1 MKQAFCVFL
10 IIIGLIFTNG
20 NTFAQCAMCKASVE
34 KSESEAASFNKRAT
48 GLNAGILYLM
58 VIPYLLAGVIGFYW
72 YRSSTKERDR
82 KNEIQRIIRSKMSP
96 MQGGQNI

>member
-1 MKQAFCVFL
+1 MKQIVCIFSLMIVLSFL
-10 IIIGLIFTNG
+10 PFSSFG
-20 NTFAQCAMCKASVE
+20 QCAMCKASVE

-96 MQGGQNI
+96 LQGGQNI